1 MEPVKDFESFYA
13 SKIQPSPADLDD
25 GQSPVDNWKRFT
37 LFTGAGAFVCFY
49 LIFSKILSSG
59 AILAGTMLLMCIT
72 GVSFWT
78 KYSERYID
86 DFKEKIIGQIITYI
100 YPTVV
105 YTILIY
111 YLVQRTKG
119 KS

>member
-1 MEPVKDFESFYA
+1 
-13 SKIQPSPADLDD
+13 
-25 GQSPVDNWKRFT
+25 
-37 LFTGAGAFVCFY
+37 
-49 LIFSKILSSG
+49 
-59 AILAGTMLLMCIT
+59 MLLMCIT
-72 GVSFWT
+72 GVYFWT
-78 KYSERYID
+78 KYSDGYID